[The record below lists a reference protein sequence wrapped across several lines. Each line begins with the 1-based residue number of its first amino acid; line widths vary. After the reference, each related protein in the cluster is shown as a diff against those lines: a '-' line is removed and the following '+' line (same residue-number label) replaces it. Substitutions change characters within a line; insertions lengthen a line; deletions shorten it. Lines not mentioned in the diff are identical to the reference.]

1 MWKHGIQQS
10 KQGLRS
16 NTSCQEHEPH
26 RITTNLLHSSD
37 TTSSPSVYS
46 VLLFNLVFRN
56 DSKSGDSTASV
67 PENKENETD
76 TFTAYLEICVLLQVL
91 YLAVYIQQGIKKGNL
106 KGLTP
111 ASLCDSWFIS
121 EALCSCQSQA
131 QVIYNSLK
139 FQYKNHI
146 AAGRHVSFS
155 YIACHFLGNI
165 IIKMSGITASAR
177 NIFRFQP
184 ISRNFKFKERIIKYC
199 MTN

>member
-1 MWKHGIQQS
+1 METKQQ
-10 KQGLRS
+10 
-16 NTSCQEHEPH
+16 
-26 RITTNLLHSSD
+26 
-37 TTSSPSVYS
+37 VYRKIKWDRYTYCP
-46 VLLFNLVFRN
+46 FRN
-56 DSKSGDSTASV
+56 LCAPTSLIFGSV
-67 PENKENETD
+67 HT
-76 TFTAYLEICVLLQVL
+76 VRQ
-91 YLAVYIQQGIKKGNL
+91 KKGNL
-106 KGLTP
+106 KGLAP
-111 ASLCDSWFIS
+111 VSLCDSWFIS

-139 FQYKNHI
+139 FQYKKHI

-184 ISRNFKFKERIIKYC
+184 ISRNSKFKERIIKYC